1 MNCALTDTEFLSA
14 GNEMILDP
22 RVPKLEDG
30 IRTKSPKASRPMF
43 KKDAAN
49 LTGKN
54 WRHLRI
60 ARADDIVEV
69 ALHSDGGPL
78 HWTGRA
84 GVELNRLF
92 AALSEDEAAKVLIL
106 GGTGDKF
113 CASSA
118 TFDFTRIPWSAVWA
132 GQQAMLGKLIEL
144 NLIVIAAVN
153 GPVLFHPEI
162 PLMADIV
169 LACPEAEF
177 AELGH
182 FPRGMVPGDGAQ
194 LIMQR
199 LIGSSRMRYF
209 YLSQQRIGAAEAE
222 RLGFVHESMARD
234 ALLPRARELARRIA
248 NRPAAML
255 ALSKSAL
262 RTRDRRSFH
271 RDLSH
276 SMAIEGLAVA
286 ASQIEPGVAT

>member
-1 MNCALTDTEFLSA
+1 
-14 GNEMILDP
+14 MILDL
-22 RVPKLEDG
+22 RAPKLKEGSEEDKTVIVTIVLKG
-30 IRTKSPKASRPMF
+30 CSHLMG
-43 KKDAAN
+43 DD
-49 LTGKN
+49 

-60 ARADDIVEV
+60 SGDAGVVEV

-92 AALSEDEAAKVLIL
+92 AALSEDEGAKVLIL
-106 GGTGDKF
+106 SGTGDTF

-118 TFDFTRIPWSAVWA
+118 TFDFTRIPWNAVWA
-132 GQQAMLGKLIEL
+132 GQQAMLGQLIEL

-162 PLMADIV
+162 PLMADVV

-209 YLSQQRIGAAEAE
+209 YLSQQRIGAADAE
-222 RLGFVHESMARD
+222 RLGFVHESMTRD
-234 ALLPRARELARRIA
+234 ALLPRARELARSIA
-248 NRPAAML
+248 TRPAAML

-262 RTRDRRSFH
+262 RMRDRRSFH

-276 SMAIEGLAVA
+276 SMAIEGLAVVA
-286 ASQIEPGVAT
+286 CHVEPGAAA

>member
-1 MNCALTDTEFLSA
+1 ML
-14 GNEMILDP
+14 
-22 RVPKLEDG
+22 
-30 IRTKSPKASRPMF
+30 
-43 KKDAAN
+43 KKDAAD
-49 LTGKN
+49 LMRED

-60 ARADDIVEV
+60 ARDGGIVEV

-92 AALSEDEAAKVLIL
+92 AALGEDEAAKVLIL
-106 GGTGDKF
+106 GGTGDQF
-113 CASSA
+113 CATSA

-132 GQQAMLGKLIEL
+132 GQQAMLGRLIEL
-144 NLIVIAAVN
+144 NLIVIATVN

-182 FPRGMVPGDGAQ
+182 YPCGMVPGDGAQ
-194 LIMQR
+194 LVMQR

-222 RLGFVHESMARD
+222 RLGFVHERMARD
-234 ALLPRARELARRIA
+234 ALLPRARELARSLA
-248 NRPAAML
+248 SRPAATL
-255 ALSKSAL
+255 AFSKAAL
-262 RTRDRRSFH
+262 RMRDRRSFH

-286 ASQIEPGVAT
+286 ASLSGPGTAV